1 MKRQSYLY
9 RMVAAA
15 LLLGLILLFGLTP
28 LGMWNFGVVYITLL
42 CVPVIIGTLA
52 LGLRWGLLLAFGFG
66 TVSLITGLRSP
77 SGLVA
82 PILSANVVW
91 LVILCYVPRLIV
103 PVTTYLTQQLV
114 AKKNTA
120 LLAIPSAVGSLTNT
134 ILYLGFILIM
144 YWLIGIDRPGFLA
157 TLGGIVLAGGL
168 PEAAVAAI
176 ICPAV
181 VLALKKAHLA

>member
-1 MKRQSYLY
+1 MKMQSYLY

-82 PILSANVVW
+82 PILSANVIWVI
-91 LVILCYVPRLIV
+91 ILCYVPRLIV
-103 PVTTYLTQQLV
+103 PVKIFSFSLSRYRIWSTQFWTM
-114 AKKNTA
+114 AWSMGPPRKATA
-120 LLAIPSAVGSLTNT
+120 
-134 ILYLGFILIM
+134 
-144 YWLIGIDRPGFLA
+144 
-157 TLGGIVLAGGL
+157 
-168 PEAAVAAI
+168 
-176 ICPAV
+176 
-181 VLALKKAHLA
+181 